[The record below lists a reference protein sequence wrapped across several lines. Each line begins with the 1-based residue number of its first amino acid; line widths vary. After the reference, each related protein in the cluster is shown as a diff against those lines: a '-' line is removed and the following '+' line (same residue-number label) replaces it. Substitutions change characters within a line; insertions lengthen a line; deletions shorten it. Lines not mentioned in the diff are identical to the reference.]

1 MDIAQAKR
9 KENIAEYILY
19 LWQLEDL
26 LRALQLSPEAIYSQ
40 LVAPRDVPQQRK
52 DEILAWYL
60 DLASLLRKEGKE
72 QSGHLDHTLHLIG
85 DLHNLHLHLMR
96 APVGEHYRH
105 TFARLAPELPKL
117 RAMLHD
123 DNISDTEICFRA
135 LYAAMLYR
143 IRGDGKGAAAI
154 ADTVELISPCLLY
167 TSDAADGHLRQ
178 GRTRRTGPFQGYVM
192 PQGPGSERGRERARE
207 GAR

>member
-60 DLASLLRKEGKE
+60 DLAGLLRKEGKE
-72 QSGHLDHTLHLIG
+72 QGGHLDHTLHLIG

-96 APVGEHYRH
+96 APAGEHYRT

-117 RAMLHD
+117 RALLHD

-143 IRGDGKGAAAI
+143 IRGDGKGSAAI
-154 ADTVELISPCLLY
+154 ADTVELISPAVGEL
-167 TSDAADGHLRQ
+167 AAIYGKA
-178 GRTRRTGPFQGYVM
+178 
-192 PQGPGSERGRERARE
+192 ERGELDLFE
-207 GAR
+207 GM

>member
-26 LRALQLSPEAIYSQ
+26 LRALQFSPEAIYSQ
-40 LVAPRDVPQQRK
+40 LVVPRDVPQQRK

-117 RAMLHD
+117 RAMLRD

-154 ADTVELISPCLLY
+154 ADTVELISPVVGEL
-167 TSDAADGHLRQ
+167 AAIYGKA
-178 GRTRRTGPFQGYVM
+178 
-192 PQGPGSERGRERARE
+192 ERGELDLFKDM
-207 GAR
+207 